1 MRDRTAPESGRDDP
15 RLRTVNRGKT
25 EGARVAPTHA
35 KSLHLQGSS
44 RRYGRVASSFIELD
58 RFLPYRI
65 SVLANVMSTAI
76 AATYEDKYGLTI
88 PEWRVIAVLTR
99 YPGLS
104 AREVAQ
110 KSRMDAVAVSRAVN
124 RLLRAGRLRRA
135 VARDD
140 RRRSVLQVSA
150 AGAAVY
156 RQVAPLALEFERTLL
171 DALPDADSATLHRLI
186 DVLTERAETL
196 SVRLRAERS
205 PQRKKPKIAR
215 ATSKQSA
222 RR

>member
-1 MRDRTAPESGRDDP
+1 
-15 RLRTVNRGKT
+15 
-25 EGARVAPTHA
+25 
-35 KSLHLQGSS
+35 
-44 RRYGRVASSFIELD
+44 VASPLIELE

-76 AATYEDKYGLTI
+76 AAAYEERFDLTI

-110 KSRMDAVAVSRAVN
+110 QSRMDAVAVSRAVN
-124 RLLRAGRLRRA
+124 RLLRAGRLQRA
-135 VARDD
+135 IARDD
-140 RRRSVLQVSA
+140 RRRSVLQVSP

-156 RQVAPLALEFERTLL
+156 REVAPLALDFERALL
-171 DALPDADSATLHRLI
+171 DAIPAGEDQTLHRLLS
-186 DVLTERAETL
+186 VLTERAESL
-196 SVRLRAERS
+196 SARLRPQGS
-205 PQRKKPKIAR
+205 PPRPKRKIAH
-215 ATSKQSA
+215 ATGRRRA